1 MLFLEVKNM
10 DEKIFEFQNQLI
22 DLIRIVCKEE
32 IEKHDKQKSMDL
44 FKGIEQ
50 LVIQNNGG

>member
-1 MLFLEVKNM
+1 M